1 MISIGVLILIMPFI
15 TLIGRRFGAI
25 RSLIQ
30 KAGDKRLKFT
40 NELLTG
46 IRIVKFY
53 AWETPFMTNIGK
65 SRAFFFEI
73 SKKNCTRS
81 D

>member
-1 MISIGVLILIMPFI
+1 M
-15 TLIGRRFGAI
+15 LIGRRFGTL
-25 RSLIQ
+25 RGLIQ

-53 AWETPFMTNIGK
+53 AWENPFMRNIGK
-65 SRAFFFEI
+65 KF
-73 SKKNCTRS
+73 
-81 D
+81 